1 MFLINPK
8 RCQTPNSLS
17 PLTNMVNKYSI
28 KLPENNPFKDVVKSL
43 LCGVSIGTGWSNS
56 TNRFRV
62 LCSENL
68 ITIETDCWTLI
79 KKVAKEVEKFNLE
92 LTISDVDCGKKT

>member
-1 MFLINPK
+1 
-8 RCQTPNSLS
+8 
-17 PLTNMVNKYSI
+17 MVNKYSI